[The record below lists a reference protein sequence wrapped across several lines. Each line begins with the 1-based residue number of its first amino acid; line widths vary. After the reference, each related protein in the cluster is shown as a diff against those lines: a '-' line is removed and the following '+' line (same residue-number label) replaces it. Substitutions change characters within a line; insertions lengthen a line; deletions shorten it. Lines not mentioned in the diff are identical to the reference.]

1 MIDQMIKGVFP
12 WAGMPKEELEH
23 RKGMLSSY
31 DLPFSFY
38 KVGLDIENILSDG
51 RDREK
56 ISIALAIRSFDL
68 LQRMRSKLCY

>member
-1 MIDQMIKGVFP
+1 MVKDVFQR
-12 WAGMPKEELEH
+12 AESPKEELEH

-31 DLPFSFY
+31 DLPFLFY
-38 KVGLDIENILSDG
+38 KVGLNIENILSEG

-68 LQRMRSKLCY
+68 LQRMRSKLRY